1 MVFQRVS
8 LIYRIVIVTCLLLL
22 SSAIGTVSA
31 RQFVITLDAGHG
43 GKDYGAI
50 GVKTNEKTVTLSVVK
65 QLGSLIEKNLPAVK
79 VVYTREKDAFVELS
93 ERAAIAN
100 KAGSDLFM
108 SVHINSVDRK
118 NRNRKRITGCQVYTL
133 GLHKTAENLAVAKR
147 ENAVMELEADHTEKY
162 AGFNPNSLESDI
174 VFELSQNHRL
184 DQSIEFADAI
194 HGQLVN
200 TAGREPKGVRQ
211 AGFWVLWATSM
222 PSVLVEL
229 DFICNPEAEKFLA
242 SKNGQEEM
250 VVALYNALCAY
261 INTYGNQTI
270 GEEMPMAEALVPTH
284 VGYKRPASVEA
295 PHLSLTLPDVQTTE
309 NSDTTVQSTSVSQDK
324 LIARM
329 TGGIPEISSDSEEEV
344 YFVQVLASAEVIKK
358 GSSELKGRNDVEYY
372 IDGGMYKYAVGRTT
386 EVAEAQKLMKSLRR
400 SFPGCFI
407 IKMVNGKRVDYIKP

>member
-1 MVFQRVS
+1 M
-8 LIYRIVIVTCLLLL
+8 
-22 SSAIGTVSA
+22 
-31 RQFVITLDAGHG
+31 TLDAGHG

-65 QLGSLIEKNLPAVK
+65 QLGALIEQNLPDVK
-79 VVYTREKDAFVELS
+79 VVYTRDKDVFVELS

-108 SVHINSVDRK
+108 SVHINSVDKK
-118 NRNRKRITGCQVYTL
+118 NRNRTRITGCQVYTL

-194 HGQLVN
+194 HGQLVK

-229 DFICNPEAEKFLA
+229 DFICNPEAEKFMA
-242 SKNGQEEM
+242 SDEGQEEM
-250 VVALYNALCAY
+250 VIALYNALCAY
-261 INTYGNQTI
+261 INTYGAQTT
-270 GEEMPMAEALVPTH
+270 GENIKVAEALVPTH
-284 VGYKRPASVEA
+284 AGYHRHASGEA
-295 PHLSLTLPDVQTTE
+295 PHLAVNIPEIGSTNDETGAKVYAETITNVKQT
-309 NSDTTVQSTSVSQDK
+309 
-324 LIARM
+324 A
-329 TGGIPEISSDSEEEV
+329 GIPEISSDTDEPM
-344 YFVQVLASAEVIKK
+344 YYVQILASAEAVKK
-358 GSSELKGRNDVEYY
+358 GSSELKGLTDVEYY
-372 IDGGMYKYAVGRTT
+372 KDGGMYKYAVGKTT
-386 EVAEAQKLMKSLRR
+386 QVSEAQTLMKTIRR
-400 SFPGCFI
+400 TFPGCFI
-407 IKMVNGKRVDYIKP
+407 IKMVNGKRVDFIK